1 MANISYLYLMINL
14 FLNKIMPVRRRGQ
27 GIYIFRVGVWD
38 RREKEMEDNC
48 SLLPQGFGVSLYELL
63 SGAFV
68 RVPGLVRRTKT
79 MEMGV

>member
-1 MANISYLYLMINL
+1 MINP

-38 RREKEMEDNC
+38 RREKRKWKTNVHFFLRALG
-48 SLLPQGFGVSLYELL
+48 SVPVSCCL
-63 SGAFV
+63 GAFV
-68 RVPGLVRRTKT
+68 RVPGLVGRTKP

>member
-1 MANISYLYLMINL
+1 MINP

-38 RREKEMEDNC
+38 RREKKEMEDKC
-48 SLLPQGFGVSLYELL
+48 SLLPQGFGVSPCELL

-68 RVPGLVRRTKT
+68 RVPGLVGRTKP